1 MEVDRPRR
9 RRAVRGRPLGPPDPP
24 GAGRVRCRADR
35 RAGLAAPPYRGRAGA
50 GCARPGGDASVLS
63 EVAGEDGDGAGAA
76 VDAGVPGPCAGRSAR
91 GGPSPEIDLAR
102 ERAHPGDLAD
112 GVEGPGGG
120 RMSRRV
126 TGPAA
131 TLIAIAIG
139 FGWNVTAGATR
150 ALAQSPTLERID
162 RLAGAGRV
170 DEARASLVEWWSSER
185 TSGSRVDEQRGL
197 WLRARLTVD
206 PEQAMLDYRRLVLLY
221 PAGPFTDQA
230 LLRLAQ
236 AAHALGDDAGARAH
250 VAALVRDHPNGP
262 SRRAAEA
269 WLATAGEPSTP
280 AAVSGAAPGAEPGRA
295 EPRRA
300 TGVEPERPPSAPG

>member
-1 MEVDRPRR
+1 
-9 RRAVRGRPLGPPDPP
+9 
-24 GAGRVRCRADR
+24 
-35 RAGLAAPPYRGRAGA
+35 
-50 GCARPGGDASVLS
+50 
-63 EVAGEDGDGAGAA
+63 
-76 VDAGVPGPCAGRSAR
+76 
-91 GGPSPEIDLAR
+91 
-102 ERAHPGDLAD
+102 
-112 GVEGPGGG
+112 
-120 RMSRRV
+120 MSRRV

-300 TGVEPERPPSAPG
+300 TGVEPERPPSAPGPVLRASTAEVPSPGSVGTYSVQLGAFGDPARARDVQERAVAAGLDARIVRVEGSDLLHVRLGSFAERPPAQEILDRITRLEIDGAVVRDPRPEHALGSP